1 MTFDEFYFWL
11 LFTILYGG
19 AFIES
24 LVPLL
29 KNKGRKFDC
38 TDCVLD
44 GTDACPR
51 GAGRAV
57 DSEVCEDF
65 LKASE

>member
-1 MTFDEFYFWL
+1 MQ
-11 LFTILYGG
+11 
-19 AFIES
+19 
-24 LVPLL
+24 
-29 KNKGRKFDC
+29 NKLDCFVRFLSALADKKRRPFDC

-57 DSEVCEDF
+57 NSEPCNDF
-65 LKASE
+65 MKEE

>member
-1 MTFDEFYFWL
+1 MTDFKYCLPQVLAWEVDKRKHKKL
-11 LFTILYGG
+11 L
-19 AFIES
+19 
-24 LVPLL
+24 
-29 KNKGRKFDC
+29 DC
-38 TDCVLD
+38 TECVLD

-65 LKASE
+65 LKEGEDE